1 MQYRQL
7 GSSGLTVSVVGLG
20 ANQFG
25 GRLNQEQTTA
35 VVNAAVDAGITHID
49 TAELYGGGGKSEQ
62 LLGVALKGHQRDRIV
77 LATKFGHAS
86 TPPGNAPGSRRN
98 IRRAVEASL
107 HRLQTDYIDLYYL
120 HSPDPLTPIAETLAA
135 LTELIDEGKVRYIA
149 TCNLAAWQVV
159 EADWTAKGIGSAR
172 FIASQNHYSLIER
185 DVERELLPACVKHGI
200 GVVPFF
206 PLAQGLLTGKF
217 KRGESAPE
225 GTRLSGR
232 IESMPSSTFD
242 KVEALEAYA
251 RERSVSLLQ
260 VAIGGLAAQPGIGSV
275 ICGATRP
282 EQVQSNAA
290 AGEWVPSADDLAA
303 LNALR

>member
-1 MQYRQL
+1 MRYRPL
-7 GSSGLTVSVVGLG
+7 GQSGLLVSVVGLG
-20 ANQFG
+20 CNNFG
-25 GRLNQEQTTA
+25 GRLDVDGTRA
-35 VVNAAVDAGITHID
+35 VVDAAIDAGITLFD
-49 TAELYGGGGKSEQ
+49 TSDTYGGGGGSECA
-62 LLGVALKGHQRDRIV
+62 LGEILGSRRDQVV
-77 LATKFGHAS
+77 LATKFGHSS
-86 TPPGNAPGSRRN
+86 TPPGSAPGSRRN

-107 HRLQTDYIDLYYL
+107 QRLQTDYIDLYYL

-149 TCNLAAWQVV
+149 SCNLTAWQVV
-159 EADWTAKGIGSAR
+159 EADWTARSIGSAR

-217 KRGESAPE
+217 KRGAAAPE

-251 RERSVSLLQ
+251 RERGLSLLQ

-282 EQVQSNAA
+282 EQVKSNAA
-290 AGEWVPSADDLAA
+290 AGEWVPSAEDLAA